1 MLGRPINR
9 RIRDDVRGRDVK
21 TAKEEKVYKCVRCD
35 RKIAEEEYETHRG
48 LCEDCHEI
56 EVDELDLEDSR

>member
-1 MLGRPINR
+1 
-9 RIRDDVRGRDVK
+9 VK